1 MPPLPRTRPPRPWVP
16 WARVVLVAGVV
27 SAAGY
32 GALELGHRYLGLQ
45 KLTIEQVNI
54 TGCRGQRLQQVQAI
68 ADSVC
73 LGKPL
78 FWFDADKLRN
88 SLETLRWVK
97 DLLIR
102 RDPPDRLSLVI
113 EERKPVLWLA
123 RPQGIFLISD
133 DGIVLDRLNQVDL
146 NPIPVVADPKS
157 QENAPMV
164 QLIRAATILRNK
176 QKEFYDRL
184 TELRWSDHGPVA
196 FMEGL
201 DAPIYLAKDD
211 ATKNIPNFQMLYL
224 NELSKRS
231 DLARLRYVDLRWDE
245 EIAVGE
251 PLATQPPR
259 GQVEP
264 R

>member
-1 MPPLPRTRPPRPWVP
+1 MAMPLRSRPRRSWIP
-16 WARVVLVAGVV
+16 WARVGLVALLV
-27 SAAGY
+27 SGAGY

-45 KLTIEQVNI
+45 KLTIEQVTI
-54 TGCRGQRLQQVQAI
+54 SGCRGQRLVQAQAI
-68 ADSVC
+68 ADRLC

-78 FWFDADKLRN
+78 FWFDAEKLR
-88 SLETLRWVK
+88 STLETQRWVK

-102 RDPPDRLSLVI
+102 RDPPDRLSLVV

-123 RPQGIFLISD
+123 RPQGVFLLSD

-146 NPIPVVADPKS
+146 MPIPVVADPKS
-157 QENAPMV
+157 QESVPMV
-164 QLIRAATILRNK
+164 QLIRAATSLRNK

-184 TELRWSDHGPVA
+184 TELRWSERGPVA
-196 FMEGL
+196 FLEGL
-201 DAPIYLAKDD
+201 EAPIYLSRQD
-211 ATKNIPNFQMLYL
+211 ATKNIPNFQMLFL
-224 NELSKRS
+224 NELSKRP
-231 DLARLRYVDLRWDE
+231 DIAQLRYVDLRWDE

-259 GQVEP
+259 ALAQP